1 MSTDEFDRQMNSM
14 GDDFA
19 SLPADFSEEDLAFVH
34 KLNTLFPSEEE
45 ELPPYFVQTLPESE
59 HPRFYPVEHGFAQKT
74 SARVFRQ
81 LKLRRRLFPSHRA
94 TLQAMGEAIS
104 ERSHRR
110 SLLAW
115 TSVLMLMM
123 IFTVAFTAPS
133 FASGMAILL
142 HGAPSGVYQTKH
154 YPKGVEHPPV
164 SENDATQPGQIGLS
178 AAQQQ
183 LHFKIYWPKSVPRD
197 YTLASI
203 NLYQETGSVWAD
215 GSIIELVYDTSYT
228 RTTSKGTGQIV
239 FREFKPAAE
248 VLQVVQDGAAHAI
261 QPDQDGNAR
270 AIYVDGQWGPQGN
283 LLPEWIY
290 GQRSELIYQQDGVVF
305 WIAGDQRD
313 GIGEKDLWHMA
324 QSLRAVPIYNL
335 LFIKS
340 ETVFVMQSVNEIAGP
355 FATDILMIFPDD
367 NANGP
372 YYINMSSYLS
382 AKATSSHVH

>member
-110 SLLAW
+110 SPLAW
-115 TSVLMLMM
+115 TCVLMLIV

-183 LHFKIYWPKSVPRD
+183 LHFKIYWPKS
-197 YTLASI
+197 
-203 NLYQETGSVWAD
+203 
-215 GSIIELVYDTSYT
+215 
-228 RTTSKGTGQIV
+228 
-239 FREFKPAAE
+239 
-248 VLQVVQDGAAHAI
+248 
-261 QPDQDGNAR
+261 
-270 AIYVDGQWGPQGN
+270 IYVDGQWGPQGN

-313 GIGEKDLWHMA
+313 GIGEKDLWHTA
-324 QSLRAVPIYNL
+324 QSLRAVPINNL

-340 ETVFVMQSVNEIAGP
+340 ETVFVMQPVNEIAGP
-355 FATDILMIFPDD
+355 FATDILMTLPDD

-382 AKATSSHVH
+382 EKATSSHVH

>member
-104 ERSHRR
+104 EISHRR

-133 FASGMAILL
+133 FVSGMAILL
-142 HGAPSGVYQTKH
+142 LVPPSTVYQTNPI
-154 YPKGVEHPPV
+154 PKPLNTPPYSTTNHTHP
-164 SENDATQPGQIGLS
+164 TQ
-178 AAQQQ
+178 
-183 LHFKIYWPKSVPRD
+183 
-197 YTLASI
+197 
-203 NLYQETGSVWAD
+203 
-215 GSIIELVYDTSYT
+215 
-228 RTTSKGTGQIV
+228 
-239 FREFKPAAE
+239 
-248 VLQVVQDGAAHAI
+248 
-261 QPDQDGNAR
+261 
-270 AIYVDGQWGPQGN
+270 
-283 LLPEWIY
+283 
-290 GQRSELIYQQDGVVF
+290 
-305 WIAGDQRD
+305 
-313 GIGEKDLWHMA
+313 
-324 QSLRAVPIYNL
+324 
-335 LFIKS
+335 
-340 ETVFVMQSVNEIAGP
+340 
-355 FATDILMIFPDD
+355 
-367 NANGP
+367 
-372 YYINMSSYLS
+372 
-382 AKATSSHVH
+382 